1 MFFLPLLDLDP
12 PAARPALDP
21 LEVDPPPPPAEEAD
35 PPLPPPDLGMVPV
48 LLLELLE
55 PVISA
60 RLMKKGSSYSHTHR
74 GSKKMCP

>member
-12 PAARPALDP
+12 PEARPALDP
-21 LEVDPPPPPAEEAD
+21 LEVDPPPPPPPPAEEAD

-60 RLMKKGSSYSHTHR
+60 RLVKKGSSNSHTHR
-74 GSKKMCP
+74 GK